1 MKSGRILLLGGG
13 GHCRSV
19 LDSLLGLEEYA
30 QVGIVDWPEKC
41 RNGIYGV
48 LVAGSDEDL
57 PRLFREG
64 WKYAF
69 VTLGSIGNYKRREQ
83 LYRCLLDIGFEVPVI
98 CDGSAVVSRNA
109 ALGNGTFVGKHAII
123 NAGTTVGACAIINT
137 GAILEHDC
145 SIGNMTHISTGS
157 TLCGGVSVGD
167 GTHIGAG
174 TVIRQKL
181 SVGADSIIGIGSV
194 VTKNIAD
201 HVMAFGNP
209 CKVVKVL

>member
-1 MKSGRILLLGGG
+1 MESRRILLLGGG

-19 LDSLLGLEEYA
+19 LDSLLSLEEYTK
-30 QVGIVDWPEKC
+30 VGIIDWPGKC
-41 RNGIYGV
+41 SNGMYGV
-48 LVAGSDEDL
+48 PVAGSDKDL

-69 VTLGSIGNYKRREQ
+69 VTMGSIGDYKRREI
-83 LYRCLLDIGFEVPVI
+83 LYHCLLDIGFEVPVI
-98 CDGSAVVSRNA
+98 CDSSAVVSRNT
-109 ALGNGTFVGKHAII
+109 ALESGTFVGKHAII
-123 NAGTTVGACAIINT
+123 NSGTTVGACTIINT

-145 SIGNMTHISTGS
+145 TIGTMAHISTGS

-174 TVIRQKL
+174 TVIRQEL
-181 SVGADSIIGIGSV
+181 TVGANSIIGIGSV
-194 VTKNIAD
+194 VTRNIAD

-209 CKVVKVL
+209 CKVVKAL